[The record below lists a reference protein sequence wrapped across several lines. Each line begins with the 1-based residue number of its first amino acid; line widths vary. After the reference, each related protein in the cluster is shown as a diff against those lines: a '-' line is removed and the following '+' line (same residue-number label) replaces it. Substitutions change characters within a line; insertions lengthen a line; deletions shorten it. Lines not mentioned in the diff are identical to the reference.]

1 MANGQTISTVTK
13 ACIDNLVLDT
23 ELGDEYY
30 KASMPLCVVDAVFS
44 ISVNY
49 ESVKNAIQRLCSYYN
64 IQQCARNK
72 PIVPDIDAQLSTTDF
87 LQLFGDKTPEQLANE
102 VFRNRQRTSTRN
114 GILKAE
120 AVIRFLK
127 VLKDFKAEYFQD
139 IPGLIEDESFERCIK
154 SIPGQGSGTSLKYF
168 FMLAG
173 SDDLIKPDRMIL
185 RFLHG
190 ATGQIFSLEQC
201 QIVLNRVVSELNKQ
215 GYNLTPRRLDYIIWN
230 YQRNSVR
237 G

>member
-1 MANGQTISTVTK
+1 MTDVQTITTVTK
-13 ACIDNLVLDT
+13 FCIDNLVLDS

-49 ESVKNAIQRLCSYYN
+49 ECVKNAIQRLCGYYN
-64 IQQCARNK
+64 IQQSAKSRST
-72 PIVPDIDAQLSTTDF
+72 IPDINAQLSTTHF
-87 LQLFGDKTPEQLANE
+87 LRLFAGKTPEQLAND
-102 VFRNRQRTSTRN
+102 VFRNRQRTSTRS

-127 VLKDFKAEYFQD
+127 VLKDFNAEYFQD
-139 IPGLIEDESFERCIK
+139 IPKLIEDESFEHCIK

-173 SDDLIKPDRMIL
+173 SDNLIKPDRMIL
-185 RFLHG
+185 RFLHR
-190 ATGQIFSLEQC
+190 ATGQILSLEQC
-201 QIVLNRVVSELNKQ
+201 QIILYGVAKELNKE
-215 GYNLTPRRLDYIIWN
+215 GYNLTPRLLDNIIWN
-230 YQRNSVR
+230 YQRTP
-237 G
+237 